1 MDCVLSRLVGQIN
14 DMCVC
19 AFTARSLRNNK
30 NLLGSNP
37 IYGCDIDLSCI
48 PNIIQHFHITSCI
61 SFAIPIAT
69 FATHSLT
76 QANRCPFRSSHFDS
90 LLGSSSFVS
99 SNSSLNI
106 SILWSFFIVISLWFH
121 FIRLFAFFSHSLI
134 LFFAWKQRTNCFVNV
149 NQMRWREKNRT
160 HNNNTAHDDDE
171 EEDEV
176 EEKTNANWS
185 LTVCMH
191 VRKRKRAHK
200 TNLRILLL
208 LRDFPPF
215 EYFVSSFV
223 CGSLLVHITH
233 STHIF
238 LLCMQ

>member
-90 LLGSSSFVS
+90 LLGSSSLVS

-121 FIRLFAFFSHSLI
+121 FIRLFAFFSHSRI
-134 LFFAWKQRTNCFVNV
+134 LFLPENSAQIVLWMWTK
-149 NQMRWREKNRT
+149 W
-160 HNNNTAHDDDE
+160 DE
-171 EEDEV
+171 E
-176 EEKTNANWS
+176 
-185 LTVCMH
+185 
-191 VRKRKRAHK
+191 KR
-200 TNLRILLL
+200 T
-208 LRDFPPF
+208 
-215 EYFVSSFV
+215 E
-223 CGSLLVHITH
+223 HITTTQH
-233 STHIF
+233 MMT
-238 LLCMQ
+238 MKKKMK